1 MPTADETLLASA
13 RPANEPCDA
22 SIASLPRCLASIV
35 LSHLDANSLAAL
47 TVAAP
52 RHFREL
58 ADEETESRLR
68 LRWRGA
74 ADAASA
80 LKGFW
85 LTSLR
90 ILCLAAPSVA
100 DASAPPSRAVLSP
113 PWCREVEAFA
123 ADVRRRRSA
132 SRLLHDRL
140 AAFQRAAR
148 RGDVTASEALSFLQR
163 GWRALA
169 AAQGSP
175 SASARA
181 FRVSPLDFAPQ
192 RDAARRGHVPSLIK
206 YGIAF
211 SGGFATLL
219 SREAAVDAGNAAV
232 PAGAS
237 FVLLQLTRAEPRVA
251 MLLLANAVGLSTQH
265 DGTPSADA
273 LTQFGL
279 ACELQMQ
286 ESLLER
292 DAGSVYRHL
301 LAAVA
306 AYDAAAAAMPSAVL
320 RLAVLLG
327 ESMPQGL
334 LDAGVVR
341 SLEEVPTGEAEFM
354 QPARRGA
361 LLARLMGVRH
371 EGSVTVQEV
380 DTCRQAVRQS
390 FVADAQ
396 RFAAPGALAR
406 VVPDYRALVRAQALP
421 LVARLEAEAARR
433 TKRQRYGD
441 AAACV
446 PAAAASQ
453 PRRHAR
459 DA

>member
-1 MPTADETLLASA
+1 
-13 RPANEPCDA
+13 
-22 SIASLPRCLASIV
+22 LPR
-35 LSHLDANSLAAL
+35 D
-47 TVAAP
+47 T
-52 RHFREL
+52 
-58 ADEETESRLR
+58 
-68 LRWRGA
+68 
-74 ADAASA
+74 
-80 LKGFW
+80 
-85 LTSLR
+85 
-90 ILCLAAPSVA
+90 
-100 DASAPPSRAVLSP
+100 
-113 PWCREVEAFA
+113 
-123 ADVRRRRSA
+123 
-132 SRLLHDRL
+132 L

-206 YGIAF
+206 YGIAWT
-211 SGGFATLL
+211 GGFATLL

-237 FVLLQLTRAEPRVA
+237 FVLLQLTRAQPRIA

-273 LTQFGL
+273 LTHFGL
-279 ACELQMQ
+279 ACELQMH

-306 AYDAAAAAMPSAVL
+306 AYDAAAAALPSVL
-320 RLAVLLG
+320 RLAALLG
-327 ESMPQGL
+327 EPMPQGL

-341 SLEEVPTGEAEFM
+341 SLDEVPTSEAGFM

-371 EGSVTVQEV
+371 AGSVTLQEV
-380 DTCRQAVRQS
+380 ETCRRAVRQS

-406 VVPDYRALVRAQALP
+406 AVPDYRALVQAQALP

-446 PAAAASQ
+446 PAAAAAQ
-453 PRRHAR
+453 PRRQAR